1 MAGEVKAMEQGV
13 DEIEAF
19 SCTSG
24 AGVSS
29 TKLTNRN
36 VKQALSWAEHSV
48 EEPEQHKAAPTP
60 RY

>member
-1 MAGEVKAMEQGV
+1 MEQGV

-24 AGVSS
+24 AGVSY

-60 RY
+60 HY